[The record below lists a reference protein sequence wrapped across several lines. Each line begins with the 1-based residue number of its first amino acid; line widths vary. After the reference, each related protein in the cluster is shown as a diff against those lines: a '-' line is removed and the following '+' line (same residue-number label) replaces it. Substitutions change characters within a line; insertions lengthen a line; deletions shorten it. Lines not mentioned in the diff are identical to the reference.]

1 MNLLEI
7 FKNTH
12 LKRVNIYIFESM
24 LPRFGAFLFLPILL
38 RFVNPEIWAEI
49 VLMIAISEILS
60 KIYLFGFQSSI
71 FRFAKELDDNQKNYI
86 FFKLVKRV
94 FTASILFLIIFELTN
109 SYFWNIFFIFEYG
122 LPLRSALLISCFSS
136 INLFFIQYI
145 KSLQLSRKL
154 FIGSLFYTL
163 SNLFLQFSSIFY
175 IASNYGKSDRMIVT
189 AYLASLGI
197 SSLIRT
203 VYYLKILKI
212 SFFEQKAKI
221 DISKFYNFARPA
233 AGIAFVAIIISH
245 GSKLIIQNTINLEI
259 VGKYFSYLSYASIIF
274 VIFAA
279 TQEYFS
285 PTLYKLNT
293 KQTLGFRIITLY
305 FWTFGTIIYLT
316 IFNKFSFL
324 FIPEMYS
331 ISNTIYLLI
340 FHIQIASILRSIVG
354 VFYEINECLRQKF
367 LLLLFWSILFLFYI
381 PMINNLESF
390 LNVYLL
396 FFVLLGNS
404 LIIYSK
410 EYRVTLHFN
419 FLHAL
424 IYILFT
430 QTGLLLVNWGIIML
444 MIIIFFSFGFF
455 ILNRFEKLRRLT

>member
-1 MNLLEI
+1 MKLFEI
-7 FKNTH
+7 FKITH
-12 LKRVNIYIFESM
+12 FKRVNIYIFESM

-71 FRFAKELDDNQKNYI
+71 FRFAKDLDDNQKNYI
-86 FFKLVKRV
+86 FFRLVKRV

-109 SYFWNIFFIFEYG
+109 SYFWNLFFIFEYG
-122 LPLRSALLISCFSS
+122 LPLRSAVFISCFSS

-163 SNLFLQFSSIFY
+163 SNLFLQFSSIFF

-197 SSLIRT
+197 SCLIRT
-203 VYYLKILKI
+203 VYYVKILNV
-212 SFFEQKAKI
+212 SFFEQRAKV
-221 DISKFYNFARPA
+221 DISKFYNFAKPA

-245 GSKLIIQNTINLEI
+245 GSKLIIQNTINLELI
-259 VGKYFSYLSYASIIF
+259 GKYFSYLSYASIIF

-285 PTLYKLNT
+285 PTLYKLDT
-293 KQTLGFRIITLY
+293 KKTLGFRITTLY
-305 FWTFGTIIYLT
+305 FWTFGTVIYLT

-324 FIPEMYS
+324 FIPEIYD
-331 ISNTIYLLI
+331 ISNKVYLLI

-354 VFYEINECLRQKF
+354 IFYEINERLQQKF
-367 LLLLFWSILFLFYI
+367 HLLFFWSVLFLFYI
-381 PMINNLESF
+381 PRINNLESF
-390 LNVYLL
+390 LNIYLL

-404 LIIYSK
+404 LIFFSK
-410 EYRVTLHFN
+410 EYKVILHFN

-424 IYILFT
+424 IYTLFAET
-430 QTGLLLVNWGIIML
+430 SLLLVNWGIVIL
-444 MIIIFFSFGFF
+444 MITIFFSFGVL
-455 ILNRFEKLRRLT
+455 ILNNFEKLRRLT